1 MGSDVV
7 SRKRLAREKSLP
19 EIPRSLG
26 EEVISSLGAMR
37 EQVERLS
44 GKAGDASDRAVRL
57 FEVEM
62 GLLSAFVPTPADV
75 SRDAVPGGGG
85 LRILRA
91 PRDLRYEHQVFGIK
105 VAWVNVE
112 EKYSA
117 VEIWVAEDSLLLS
130 DARRV
135 GLATKPMAEW
145 TMHGISM
152 RASYTFWVRAVDWSG
167 GVSPW
172 CPPQGQGGL
181 IVPAEIETT
190 IGEVLELLTGQV
202 TESHLYQS
210 LSSRIDLIDGPA
222 TMEGSVAALLEA
234 EGLARVQGL
243 ADEAAARAADIAAEA
258 QARSSALLEEAAAR
272 QAAISSESTVRQA
285 ADDSLAQQIT
295 TLSAAL
301 DDEESAR
308 IAAVSSEAVA
318 RVDGDAAEA
327 NARNSLAVQLRGS
340 YTGSDVGQVTSGLIH
355 SERSARV
362 TADEALSNR
371 IDLIV
376 AAGGGDFQDLFAA
389 ISAEETARVN
399 ADGAI
404 ASDVAAVTAR
414 LDNVRD
420 KSGNLT
426 NKSVEA
432 TLVDNKQ
439 AQVDGDSALSSSVSA
454 LSSTV
459 TNNFNTLNA
468 AIASEASTR
477 ASGDTA
483 EANSRNTLATQLR
496 GSYTGSDINAL
507 TSGLIFSERQA
518 RATAD
523 ASEVSSREALATQLR
538 GSYAGTD
545 VSLVTS
551 GLIHSERVA
560 RVTADDALTQQ
571 VQELRAVFS
580 TAKSVFSDFF
590 EDANS
595 AARWAL
601 VYGTGEVS
609 AVSVGDAL
617 TGGKVLRVGNN
628 SGDDRAYIVHKGLIP
643 FDPNVLYRITVKL
656 RRVVGSGNV
665 YIGWCGVASNGV
677 TLVGASGGTSYAS
690 VHHWHAGANVNP
702 GSGWKTYVGY
712 TKGFGASAG
721 TAVLGSV
728 ASPGTVH
735 PSVRY
740 LRPYVVCNND
750 ALAGTVEIDSFVVDD
765 ITDEQAN
772 AAAITTEQTAR
783 ASADSAMAANITTL
797 QTTVGGH
804 TAAIQEQA
812 QVIDGLE
819 AQWFVKLDVNGR
831 VTGIGLH
838 GTGATSK
845 FVVLADKFMVVTPGQ
860 TPKVPFVVGAIG
872 ESGQSG
878 VGIDGGLLVNGSI
891 RARHLDAGSVTADK
905 IGANQ
910 ISGQHI
916 AVTSDIILNEGGTLT
931 VGQNNIV
938 LDSANDRIVVA
949 RDNGTVVGTP
959 NYTGV
964 DYAELRDGNVN
975 FMYWNPDVAQHKLYN
990 SLKRVEVGTDVANNV
1005 RITIPGIWKQQPK
1018 IIVSPASIMT
1028 YSKDYV
1034 ANQTLECRAD
1044 NITKNGLTYSF
1055 TPKAYLRLT
1064 NGVVGIP
1071 ISMPATASGGT
1082 RNTWYYANS
1091 SARNTPNFT
1100 TSLTVS
1106 GQVAGGCWE
1115 SRTMN
1120 QDGNISVSTQGLR
1133 FYVRV
1138 WIYVDGSPTYL
1149 GEWTADQVG
1158 GAAWNFSA
1166 SVSGLASGVHSYY
1179 FRVGFMYSESIAYA
1193 HNIVNSY
1200 GGVSPAYEKTNQS
1213 EFTSL
1218 ANGTLNYMAIGE

>member
-62 GLLSAFVPTPADV
+62 GLLSAFVPTLADV

-85 LRILRA
+85 LRILKS

-181 IVPAEIETT
+181 IVPAEIDTT

-202 TESHLYQS
+202 TESHLYQG

-234 EGLARVQGL
+234 EGLARVQGF
-243 ADEAAARAADIAAEA
+243 ADEAVARAADIAAEA

-272 QAAISSESTVRQA
+272 QAAISSESIVRQA

-301 DDEESAR
+301 DDEEAAR

-327 NARNSLAVQLRGS
+327 NARNSLAVQLRGT

-376 AAGGGDFQDLFAA
+376 AASGGDFQDQFAA

-580 TAKSVFSDFF
+580 TANSVFSDFF
-590 EDANS
+590 EDADS

-601 VYGTGEVS
+601 VYGAGEVS

-628 SGDDRAYIVHKGLIP
+628 SGNDRAWIVHKGLIP
-643 FDPNVLYRITVKL
+643 FDPNVLYRLTVKL
-656 RRVVGSGNV
+656 RRVVGNGNV
-665 YIGWCGVASNGV
+665 YIGWCGVAADGV
-677 TLVGASGGTSYAS
+677 TIVGTAGANSYS
-690 VHHWHAGANVNP
+690 PQHWHAGSNVNP

-721 TAVLGSV
+721 TPALGSV

-838 GTGATSK
+838 GTGATSE

-860 TPKVPFVVGAIG
+860 TPKVPFVVGPVGVTG
-872 ESGQSG
+872 ETG
-878 VGIDGGLLVNGSI
+878 VGIDGNMVVNGTVLT
-891 RARHLDAGSVTADK
+891 RHLAADSVTADK
-905 IGANQ
+905 IGADQVSGRHISATAQ
-910 ISGQHI
+910 I
-916 AVTSDIILNEGGTLT
+916 TLNEGGSLT
-931 VGQNNIV
+931 VGQNNV
-938 LDSANDRIVVA
+938 MLDSVENKLIVA
-949 RDNGTVVGTP
+949 PDNGTVIGQA
-959 NYTGV
+959 NLNGV
-964 DYAELRDGNVN
+964 DYCSLDRGDIN
-975 FMYWNPDVAQHKLYN
+975 FMYWDPAVAQHKLYN
-990 SLKRVEVGTDVANNV
+990 SLRRVEVGTDVANNV
-1005 RITIPGIWKQQPK
+1005 PITIPGIWKQQPK

-1028 YSKDYV
+1028 YNKNYV

-1064 NGVVGIP
+1064 DGVVGAP
-1071 ISMPATASGGT
+1071 ISMPATASGVT

-1091 SARNTPNFT
+1091 SVRNTPNFT
-1100 TSLTVS
+1100 TSLMVS
-1106 GQVAGGCWE
+1106 GQVAGGCWA
-1115 SRTMN
+1115 SRTIN
-1120 QDGNISVSTQGLR
+1120 QDGNTSVSTQGLR
-1133 FYVRV
+1133 FYVRL

-1158 GAAWNFSA
+1158 GAAWSFSA
-1166 SVSGLASGVHSYY
+1166 SVSGLASVVHSYY
-1179 FRVGFMYSESIAYA
+1179 FMVGFMYSESIAYA
-1193 HNIVNSY
+1193 HNIVASY
-1200 GGVSPAYEKTNQS
+1200 GRVNPAYETTNQS

-1218 ANGTLNYMAIGE
+1218 AAGTLNYMAIGE